1 MERLLEDK
9 QLSGL
14 LDVTTTEVCDH
25 LFGGML
31 ACTDDRFAQ

>member
-25 LFGGML
+25 LFRRYARL
-31 ACTDDRFAQ
+31 HR